1 MGTGR
6 KDSISSFTK
15 AVLGE
20 EARQP
25 TSRHISMHLPG
36 KQGEEHTHTKKNT
49 TPGQRFSEVSALE
62 GRSEIHKCN
71 TKITKMFE
79 WYRKDKGGTDCGLA
93 IGTQRNNWI

>member
-15 AVLGE
+15 AVIGE

-36 KQGEEHTHTKKNT
+36 KQGEEHKKKK
-49 TPGQRFSEVSALE
+49 TPGQHFSEVSALE

-79 WYRKDKGGTDCGLA
+79 WSRKDKGGTDRGLA

>member
-15 AVLGE
+15 AVIGE

-36 KQGEEHTHTKKNT
+36 KQGEEHKKK
-49 TPGQRFSEVSALE
+49 TPGQHFSEVSALE

-79 WYRKDKGGTDCGLA
+79 WSRKDKGGTDRGLA